1 MQWRSMRG
9 RVLPSFIRY
18 NLPRRSCEKSIAKLK
33 LSYFDSLNGGLVVNR
48 RDHFRFMA
56 QNRHPGLAAECTFL
70 AIKQT
75 SSGRRPRSP
84 FDPLR
89 TLGRRCEVYGL

>member
-1 MQWRSMRG
+1 MASG
-9 RVLPSFIRY
+9 H
-18 NLPRRSCEKSIAKLK
+18 
-33 LSYFDSLNGGLVVNR
+33 VNR
-48 RDHFRFMA
+48 TKGRTHGCTDQCCKTWKKHLPTWSRPHMA
-56 QNRHPGLAAECTFL
+56 QNGHPGLAAECPFL

-89 TLGRRCEVYGL
+89 TLGRRCEVYGLPFLARRPRSKC